1 MAENIDKAKE
11 NSLQTANCE
20 KDNCAHYIDKQYAKF
35 YKSKFLLILAG
46 FSFAVVALFIFVTYS
61 YNKSQGDIV
70 NNYREYK
77 HEIDSIHRT
86 VQKDSTFSLKQQGIL
101 DRMEYQQNSIQHQL
115 EMQSVKLSSDFT
127 LLSLWAGVLMLVFL
141 IFSIYSVF
149 KTDELMKQSRADI
162 DKIEENSDKANQLLV
177 SVQKKVDDALKEINK
192 AAKTES
198 DELKKN
204 TAETIGQ
211 IKEEVGKAIAE
222 KSSEFN
228 DKCNDYLSQLEKIKD
243 AFSVIQKLF
252 SKNVDENPDSGDGQE
267 TR

>member
-1 MAENIDKAKE
+1 MDA
-11 NSLQTANCE
+11 
-20 KDNCAHYIDKQYAKF
+20 YDKQYTKF